1 MEGDG
6 WLWFGSAFA
15 MSLGVW
21 WPLAAASLRVDRFL
35 RLSWWLLPVLAFL
48 VLIGWDWGRYA
59 MYAFPVVMVAG
70 AWTIQQQRRYRP
82 LLLALV
88 AMQAVLPVGDFVA
101 GRPSLDHPGPSL
113 PISLLLIL
121 ATIAVL
127 VAGSRERTPAASDPT
142 PAPEPV
148 PDAAPKG

>member
-1 MEGDG
+1 M
-6 WLWFGSAFA
+6 
-15 MSLGVW
+15 W
-21 WPLAAASLRVDRFL
+21 WPLAAASLRVDRFR
-35 RLSWWLLPVLAFL
+35 RLSWWLLPVLAYL

-59 MYAFPVVMVAG
+59 TYAFPVVMVAG

-88 AMQAVLPVGDFVA
+88 AVQAVLPVADFVA
-101 GRPSLDHPGPSL
+101 GRPSLDGPGPSL

-121 ATIAVL
+121 AASVIL
-127 VAGSRERTPAASDPT
+127 VAGRRDRATAGASGTP

-148 PDAAPKG
+148 PEAAPKG